1 MEHSYSVGKTDRN
14 GKKKGPNGR
23 NKVHQ
28 IVIATN
34 PLLEEIAENMTAS
47 TPDWGDVEV
56 SYADRLSSLGRE
68 PNPQEFL
75 TLAAQSYVSEWLRS
89 ASSFY
94 DGRVRRE
101 TSHEGGSPTEIMI
114 VDDLPVV
121 VRIRLGEYRAPRN
134 GTRNLGAYPAAAT
147 RNVQFLQSIDPK
159 KADQFLDP
167 FARFH
172 NRTDLGYVV
181 VTSPVNIRH
190 DVEKEIKE
198 FKREGGIIIRMPYDR
213 MSFFD
218 IAKQA
223 LGYRPKE
230 KSRR

>member
-1 MEHSYSVGKTDRN
+1 
-14 GKKKGPNGR
+14 
-23 NKVHQ
+23 
-28 IVIATN
+28 
-34 PLLEEIAENMTAS
+34 
-47 TPDWGDVEV
+47 
-56 SYADRLSSLGRE
+56 
-68 PNPQEFL
+68 
-75 TLAAQSYVSEWLRS
+75 
-89 ASSFY
+89 
-94 DGRVRRE
+94 
-101 TSHEGGSPTEIMI
+101 MI

-190 DVEKEIKE
+190 DVEKEIKDITDQIVAKCDPE
-198 FKREGGIIIRMPYDR
+198 KIILFKPHRVRSIL
-213 MSFFD
+213 FD
-218 IAKQA
+218 F
-223 LGYRPKE
+223 
-230 KSRR
+230 